1 MIKRWIMSGVGCM
14 IAVLA
19 VEIGM
24 GQSGPPPDDHP
35 ICVIQPYICDN
46 WDQYLQEYQA
56 FINEIQNRYGI
67 DFSSNPHGITNI
79 VLPQDNCG
87 DLQGPIDNIV
97 QRGLGFA
104 FGGFDISGAVDSA
117 LNMGVNMLSGGL
129 LGGIFGSSG
138 DEKIIEA
145 IEELTNVE
153 VAATIV
159 HECMVRVQD
168 EHLRV
173 TLEQLTHQQKSA
185 LEPHRQRDIRE
196 QIGAAEQARE
206 ELGWLGAY
214 ISDNYHLLYDT
225 VNRLAQYDHNPEYQL
240 EIQQRFRE
248 HQIRE
253 ADRLLVAAH
262 ENWLMTGENHDYID
276 TLLWALH
283 HEQLTP
289 MQAQQIQVELSALH
303 TRETLEM
310 NRIFAANASFMA
322 QREKERIEQSYDDN
336 YFRERMDMEF
346 DAETQAFIEALR
358 NAEPRPLVPSWAG
371 SRGN

>member
-1 MIKRWIMSGVGCM
+1 MIRRTIMIGVGCITM
-14 IAVLA
+14 VLSA
-19 VEIGM
+19 EQVN
-24 GQSGPPPDDHP
+24 GQSEPPPDDHP
-35 ICVIQPYICDN
+35 ICVIEPHICDN
-46 WDQYLQEYQA
+46 WDQYMQEYMA

-67 DFSSNPHGITNI
+67 DFNSNPHGITGI
-79 VLPQDNCG
+79 FLPHEQCG
-87 DLQGPIDNIV
+87 DLQPSLNSV
-97 QRGLGFA
+97 VERGLGFA

-117 LNMGVNMLSGGL
+117 LNMGVNYLTGGL

-153 VAATIV
+153 VASAIV

-173 TLEQLTHQQKSA
+173 TMEQLNHQQRTE
-185 LEPHRQRDIRE
+185 LEPHRQRDIRDHIE
-196 QIGAAEQARE
+196 AAEQARE

-214 ISDNYHLLYDT
+214 IADHYHLLYDT
-225 VNRLAQYDHNPEYQL
+225 VNRLAQYDHDPDYQM
-240 EIQQRFRE
+240 EIQHRFRE
-248 HQIRE
+248 HQIQE

-310 NRIFAANASFMA
+310 NRIFAANASFMT
-322 QREKERIEQSYDDN
+322 QREKERIEQAYDN
-336 YFRERMDMEF
+336 TYFRERMDMEF
-346 DAETQAFIEALR
+346 DAETQEFIEALR
-358 NAEPRPLVPSWAG
+358 NSQSRPLVPSWAG